1 MEENSCQPAQKK
13 ILSALAV
20 HVLCMHTEPTLID
33 LINQIQRQGNGNM
46 MREKHKMLT
55 FYLQSCFFFCHT
67 ESKNV
72 ATTLI
77 CATGSHT

>member
-1 MEENSCQPAQKK
+1 
-13 ILSALAV
+13 
-20 HVLCMHTEPTLID
+20 
-33 LINQIQRQGNGNM
+33 

-55 FYLQSCFFFCHT
+55 FYLQSCFFCHT

-77 CATGSHT
+77 CATGSHTKKPWLAGCTAAIAIILLGGEKKIKETEKRQKKE